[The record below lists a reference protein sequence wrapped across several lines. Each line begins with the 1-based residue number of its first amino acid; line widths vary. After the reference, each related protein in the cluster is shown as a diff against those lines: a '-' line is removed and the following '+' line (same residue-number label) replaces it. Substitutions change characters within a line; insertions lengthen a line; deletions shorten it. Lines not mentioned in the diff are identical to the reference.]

1 MGVPKRLTEM
11 QMKFAHEIVTN
22 EGRKNATECA
32 VDAGYT
38 KETAVVKAS
47 QLQNPKLYPLVVKYI
62 GELREEYQK
71 KYAVTFER
79 HISELGKIR
88 MDALKKGAWSAAV
101 NAEVARGKAAGLY
114 VEQKI
119 IRTGKL
125 DDLSAEE
132 LEARMK
138 EIIDQY
144 SPILDGKVEV
154 ADVKNLQK
162 DIRLN
167 GSIPKCNKHLI
178 QLPHL
183 LHPRK
188 RNNCTFTENYTILIL
203 IVACKD
209 LNHTVILF
217 IQPALT
223 YRCC

>member
-11 QMKFAHEIVTN
+11 QMRFAHEIVTN

-38 KETAVVKAS
+38 KDTAVVKAS

-144 SPILDGKVEV
+144 SPILEGKVEV
-154 ADVKNLQK
+154 ADVKQLQK

-167 GSIPKCNKHLI
+167 GSKSQSSKQSQKPLRKLNKLETSDKEVTSNSTSSSSSHKKEESSSDP
-178 QLPHL
+178 Q
-183 LHPRK
+183 K
-188 RNNCTFTENYTILIL
+188 
-203 IVACKD
+203 
-209 LNHTVILF
+209 
-217 IQPALT
+217 
-223 YRCC
+223 

>member
-11 QMKFAHEIVTN
+11 QMRFAHEIVTN

-38 KETAVVKAS
+38 KDTAVVKAS

-144 SPILDGKVEV
+144 APILEGTVDV
-154 ADVKNLQK
+154 ADVKKKQK
-162 DIRLN
+162 QLRLN
-167 GSIPKCNKHLI
+167 GVSKSKNKTSTEKK
-178 QLPHL
+178 LPPL
-183 LHPRK
+183 RK
-188 RNNCTFTENYTILIL
+188 INDPDSTS
-203 IVACKD
+203 
-209 LNHTVILF
+209 
-217 IQPALT
+217 
-223 YRCC
+223 

>member
-11 QMKFAHEIVTN
+11 QMKFAHEIVSN
-22 EGRKNATECA
+22 EGRKNGFECA
-32 VDAGYT
+32 VSAGYA
-38 KETAVVKAS
+38 EDSARVRAS
-47 QLQNPKLYPLVVKYI
+47 ELQNPKIYPLVVKYI

-88 MDALKKGAWSAAV
+88 QDALKKGAWSAAV

-125 DDLSAEE
+125 DDLSSDE

-144 SPILDGKVEV
+144 APILEGTVDV
-154 ADVKNLQK
+154 ADVKKKQK
-162 DIRLN
+162 QLRLN
-167 GSIPKCNKHLI
+167 GELKSKRTTSTEKK
-178 QLPHL
+178 LPPL
-183 LHPRK
+183 RK
-188 RNNCTFTENYTILIL
+188 ISDPDSTS
-203 IVACKD
+203 
-209 LNHTVILF
+209 
-217 IQPALT
+217 
-223 YRCC
+223 